1 MSGDIP
7 VLPLGYSLVPAGKV
21 ATLVTCL
28 EMRAP
33 PPVRPAKT
41 APAFTLKRWEKP
53 ALDAYR
59 ALFRRI
65 GEQWMWISRLVMDD
79 ADLRAIL
86 DSDAV
91 EFYLLMDGE
100 REAGLLELDFRE
112 HGQCELAFFGL
123 VEEAI
128 GHGAGR
134 FLMEQAISRAWE
146 KPISR
151 FWVHTCHLD
160 HPAALDFYRRS
171 GFTPYALM
179 IEVMDDPRLTGLSPR
194 EISPHV
200 AIIEP

>member
-21 ATLVTCL
+21 ATVVTCL

-33 PPVRPAKT
+33 PPARPERA
-41 APAFTLKRWEKP
+41 APAFTLKRWENP
-53 ALDAYR
+53 ASGAYR
-59 ALFRRI
+59 ALFRRV
-65 GEQWMWISRLVMDD
+65 GEKWMWTSRLTMDD
-79 ADLRAIL
+79 GELRAVL

-91 EFYLLMDGE
+91 EFYVLMDGE
-100 REAGLLELDFRE
+100 REMGLLELDFRE
-112 HGQCELAFFGL
+112 PGQCELAFFGL

-134 FLMEQAISRAWE
+134 FLMDRAIAGAWE

-171 GFTPYALM
+171 GFTPYAMM
-179 IEVMDDPRLTGLSPR
+179 IEVMDDPRLSGLSAR
-194 EISPHV
+194 GIAPHV